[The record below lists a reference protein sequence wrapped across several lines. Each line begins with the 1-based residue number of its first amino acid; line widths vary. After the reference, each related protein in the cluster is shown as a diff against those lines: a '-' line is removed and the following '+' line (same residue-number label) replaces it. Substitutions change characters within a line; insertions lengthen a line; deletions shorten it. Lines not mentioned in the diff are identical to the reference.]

1 METIEQFKR
10 QLQEQELKPLTEEIG
25 EVIEVGDN
33 VVKASGLTNVEN
45 FELVEFV
52 NAKVMGLVLNLEE
65 YDTGIVVLGSSRQIK
80 EGDVVK
86 RTKQTLSVPVGEE
99 LLGRVVDPLG
109 RPLDGK
115 EPIKAKIIIP
125 LSVQRPASLTVYQLI
140 SLCIPA
146 F

>member
-1 METIEQFKR
+1 
-10 QLQEQELKPLTEEIG
+10 
-25 EVIEVGDN
+25 
-33 VVKASGLTNVEN
+33 
-45 FELVEFV
+45 
-52 NAKVMGLVLNLEE
+52 MGLVLNLEE